1 MQKDIKFRAFDNKN
15 KKWLL
20 GYEYPNLGGFSM
32 FGECVLMGEW
42 ENVATSFM
50 FGKDGKTMEDLKLMQ
65 FTSIKDTNGKEIY
78 EGDILEI
85 ELYDDLKWVT
95 KVRKDN
101 GTFVI
106 DVEGSD
112 YNVTALSFLDDEA
125 IVNIIG
131 NIYETK
137 SE

>member
-1 MQKDIKFRAFDNKN
+1 
-15 KKWLL
+15 
-20 GYEYPNLGGFSM
+20 M

-42 ENVATSFM
+42 ENVATSFL
-50 FGKDGKTMEDLKLMQ
+50 FENDGKKRDDLKVMQ
-65 FTSIKDTNGKEIY
+65 YTSIKDTNGKEIY

-131 NIYETK
+131 NIYENADL
-137 SE
+137 